1 MVKMTF
7 QTIRVS
13 SCLSIQGEF
22 VEALASGEVL
32 IRDGGSIYR
41 GQPIQ
46 VATSAMTGA
55 AARAFEF
62 VAAHQAEPA

>member
-1 MVKMTF
+1 MTF

-32 IRDGGSIYR
+32 VRDGGSIYR
-41 GQPIQ
+41 GRPVQ
-46 VATSAMTGA
+46 VAPCAIGAVAARSLEFA
-55 AARAFEF
+55 AARPGEST
-62 VAAHQAEPA
+62 